1 MSEENKN
8 VNHEEDQLGFDI
20 EDVDFDDIEHN
31 EKTEVRPEKKTE
43 KKSDTAKKTTLENWP
58 AMKTTKRVGTDMGD
72 KPLDIPAFE
81 RRQHKQETEKNLAP
95 RQVCRKKS
103 FWEEYS
109 RYLILGIVALVLVI
123 VLVPVG
129 INLFKNDDAGTESSS
144 SGEQFVENQT
154 SSEEQTDTSLQREA
168 VPELNTL
175 MNTYYDSL
183 IACDLDTLHSLV
195 EDDSPYTM
203 EKLEKQREYIEDY
216 LNIVCY
222 TKPGLNEGE
231 YVLYVYSEIKF
242 ANISTPA
249 PQLNHYY
256 VNQPAEGQYQ
266 LANGMLDNE
275 KVEYMNTVD
284 SDADV
289 LALIDDVYEKLADAR
304 EADETLNNLV
314 QMLNNVPETDPS
326 SEAASSEEN
335 STEDTSAAEPSTSA
349 PPATQGQSGDSATFY
364 VNGELFYRVDEIVYP
379 KEEVRVRA
387 LNSMDSDVV
396 GMLTVNDYVRRTA
409 YSENWSQIEY
419 NGYTAYVYKGY
430 LTTNKPQ

>member
-1 MSEENKN
+1 MSEEKKPL
-8 VNHEEDQLGFDI
+8 NHEDDNDLFFDI
-20 EDVDFDDIEHN
+20 EDVDFDDMDHDEN
-31 EKTEVRPEKKTE
+31 KDEKAGKRTEPVI
-43 KKSDTAKKTTLENWP
+43 
-58 AMKTTKRVGTDMGD
+58 GD
-72 KPLDIPAFE
+72 KSLDIPAFA
-81 RRQHKQETEKNLAP
+81 RRQPRQDAEKNLAP
-95 RQVCRKKS
+95 RQTRRQKT
-103 FWEEYS
+103 FLEEYG
-109 RYLILGIVALVLVI
+109 RYLICGAAVI
-123 VLVPVG
+123 VLVIILVTVG
-129 INLFKNDDAGTESSS
+129 INLFKKDDTETDSSSS
-144 SGEQFVENQT
+144 SGEQYAQVQT
-154 SSEEQTDTSLQREA
+154 SSEEPADTSLQREA
-168 VPELNTL
+168 VPELNEL
-175 MNTYYDSL
+175 MNKYYDSL
-183 IACDLDTLHSLV
+183 IACDLETIYSIV

-266 LANGMLDNE
+266 LANGMLDND
-275 KVEYMNTVD
+275 KVEYMNAVD
-284 SDADV
+284 DDADV
-289 LALIDDVYEKLADAR
+289 LALIDDVYNKLTAAR
-304 EADETLNNLV
+304 ESDETLNNLV
-314 QMLNNVPETDPS
+314 QMLNNVPEIESSAEGS
-326 SEAASSEEN
+326 SEAETTQGSSSAEP
-335 STEDTSAAEPSTSA
+335 TTSAAPE
-349 PPATQGQSGDSATFY
+349 TQGQSGDSETFY

-387 LNSMDSDVV
+387 KNSMDSDVV
-396 GMLTVNDYVRRTA
+396 GMLTINDYVRRTG